1 MSERPLAPCLR
12 RPVVSSRAREG
23 RAGRLA
29 RIVVLPV
36 ALVLAAVG
44 GLRAA
49 DRAPGG
55 FDSGLSGTSALQ
67 GIVMPARPVA
77 PQSPSSDRALPNL
90 GPMLDAYEAKP
101 ISVVPVPEDQLRP
114 LLEAL
119 RASAPAW
126 MAAAGESQAPRR
138 RLAVATFVL
147 EVLWSESDALL
158 WMKGQP
164 ADDLLE
170 WACSLI
176 RKGPPPESG
185 DPGEHLWFVASIAL
199 LERSGGSSLPPAG
212 VIDTI
217 GFTMRA
223 IGQMTAAGDSSVSQM
238 LRYHLEDAKARV
250 PDEPRWALVQ
260 GMAEELRSWPDWR
273 DDVALNVQP
282 VRASATEVAYELALA
297 DPQIRQEALVRLGDF
312 ELRLGLTAKAL
323 DYFQQAGAPT
333 DPYVAYW
340 LHLFEG
346 SALER
351 VKRPAEAVAEYRK
364 ALAIAP
370 LAQTASVALG
380 SALLT
385 GHQAAEA
392 TALMGQLLTSPPRTD
407 PWTIYTFP
415 DWRYLPDA
423 MTHLRKLVR
432 R

>member
-1 MSERPLAPCLR
+1 
-12 RPVVSSRAREG
+12 
-23 RAGRLA
+23 
-29 RIVVLPV
+29 
-36 ALVLAAVG
+36 
-44 GLRAA
+44 
-49 DRAPGG
+49 
-55 FDSGLSGTSALQ
+55 
-67 GIVMPARPVA
+67 
-77 PQSPSSDRALPNL
+77 
-90 GPMLDAYEAKP
+90 MLDAYEAKP
-101 ISVVPVPEDQLRP
+101 IGVVPVPEDQLRP

-126 MAAAGESQAPRR
+126 VAAAGEAQIPRR

-147 EVLWSESDALL
+147 EVLWNETDALL

-176 RKGPPPESG
+176 RKGPPPTAG
-185 DPGEHLWFVASIAL
+185 DPGEHLWFFASIAL

-212 VIDTI
+212 LQDSV
-217 GFTMRA
+217 GFTNRNLGRPA
-223 IGQMTAAGDSSVSQM
+223 TAAADPSVSQM
-238 LRYHLEDAKARV
+238 LLYHLEDAKARV
-250 PDEPRWALVQ
+250 PDEPRWPLVY

-282 VRASATEVAYELALA
+282 VRASATERAYELALEN
-297 DPQIRQEALVRLGDF
+297 PLIRQEALVRLGDF

-323 DYFQQAGAPT
+323 DYFQQAGAPA

-351 VKRPAEAVAEYRK
+351 VSRRAEAVAEYRK

-370 LAQTASVALG
+370 LAQTATVALG
-380 SALLT
+380 SALLA
-385 GHQAAEA
+385 GHEVPEA
-392 TALMGQLLTSPPRTD
+392 TALVGQLLTSPPRTD

-415 DWRYLPDA
+415 DWRYAPDA
-423 MTHLRKLVR
+423 FARLRKVVAR
-432 R
+432 